1 MRLTTFAS
9 IYIGTYDVTLEIFE
23 VTRKNG
29 IRSIDSIRKHLEIG
43 TDTYATGKI
52 RTENI
57 SALCEILQDYLRIAE
72 GYQTEAVR
80 AVAASSLREAEN
92 NLFIIGQIQ
101 QQTGLKVEILSNS
114 EQRFMSYKA
123 IAASDPR
130 FLELM
135 DQGTA
140 IIDVGGGSIQ
150 VSIFDGG
157 ALDTTLNLRI
167 GSLRIRDRLI
177 PVRVGTANYER
188 LVEEYISN
196 KLHTFRDVHLK
207 QRRFENVILNGDFIT
222 ETLFR
227 DIEAKQTHAVSRK
240 KFDNWYNQI
249 MRSTDEELAEQ
260 LNIPA
265 EFAPILRPTAILYHK
280 FVDEIGASRIYAAG
294 ASLSYAQAVEYAE
307 TTKKLTLQHDFDEDI
322 ISASRSLSR
331 RYCVEQN
338 HTDNVDMIAM
348 ELFNAVRKIHGLK
361 SRDRLLLRI
370 AVILHE
376 VGKYISLNSSGECAY
391 QIIMNNEIMGLSHR
405 EREMVALTVKHNSF
419 WFRRYEQFVQQ
430 YSIDQKRYLRIAQ
443 LTALLRVANELDRS
457 HMQKIKKVKASL
469 KENKLVI
476 RVYVDEPFV
485 LEENLITRQLSFM
498 NEVFNIQ
505 SVVKVTKIDRLQ
517 TQ

>member
-1 MRLTTFAS
+1 MRLSTFAS

-23 VTRKNG
+23 ITKKNG
-29 IRSIDSIRKHLEIG
+29 IHSIDNIRKHLEIG
-43 TDTYATGKI
+43 TDTYATGRI

-57 SALCEILQDYLRIAE
+57 QALCEILQDYIQIAE
-72 GYQTEAVR
+72 GYQVEGMR

-92 NLFIIGQIQ
+92 NLFIIGRIQ
-101 QQTGLKVEILSNS
+101 QLTGLKVEILSNS

-157 ALDTTLNLRI
+157 ALNTTLNLRI
-167 GSLRIRDRLI
+167 GSLRIRDRLNPI
-177 PVRVGTANYER
+177 RVGTADYER

-196 KLHTFRDVHLK
+196 KLHIFREVHLK
-207 QRRFENVILNGDFIT
+207 RRKFENVILNGDFIT

-227 DIEAKQTHAVSRK
+227 DIEARQSHAVSRK

-249 MRSTDEELAEQ
+249 IKSTDEDLAVQ
-260 LNIPA
+260 LSIPG
-265 EFAPILRPTAILYHK
+265 EFAPLLRPTAILYHK
-280 FVDEIGASRIYAAG
+280 FVEEIGASRIYATG
-294 ASLSYAQAVEYAE
+294 ATLSYAQAVEYAE
-307 TTKKLTLQHDFDEDI
+307 SKKKLTLEHDFDEDI
-322 ISASRSLSR
+322 ISASRKLAE
-331 RYCVEQN
+331 RYQTEWPHVN
-338 HTDNVDMIAM
+338 TVDKIAM
-348 ELFNAVRKIHGLK
+348 ELFSATRKIHGLK

-391 QIIMNNEIMGLSHR
+391 QIIMNNEIMGLSHS
-405 EREMVALTVKHNSF
+405 EREMVALIVKHNSF
-419 WFRRYEQFVQQ
+419 WFHRFEKFVKE
-430 YSIDQKRYLRIAQ
+430 YSSIDQKRYLRIAQ

-457 HMQKIKKVKASL
+457 HMQKVREIRASM
-469 KENKLVI
+469 KENRLVI

-485 LEENLITRQLSFM
+485 LEENLIVRQLSFLD
-498 NEVFNIQ
+498 EVFDIK
-505 SVVKVTKIDRLQ
+505 SAVKVNKISRL
-517 TQ
+517 